1 MGGKR
6 GDEGE
11 WGRGRGSGWKKVE
24 GERGERRRKGRRKG
38 NGEEGVEIGG
48 RRWVEKGKEGGER
61 GRRGGGLKEEGEEE
75 VEGREGRKVRG
86 KNSSHPCFPAT
97 YRQAIISMVKPSQNT
112 VHFICCFN

>member
-1 MGGKR
+1 MGKR
-6 GDEGE
+6 KGKWLEEG
-11 WGRGRGSGWKKVE
+11 
-24 GERGERRRKGRRKG
+24 RRRKGREE
-38 NGEEGVEIGG
+38 EEGQEEGKWGGGSGNWRKEVGGERKGG
-48 RRWVEKGKEGGER
+48 RRKGKK
-61 GRRGGGLKEEGEEE
+61 RRGLKEEGEEE